1 MNKKLCAGG
10 VVAKLR
16 ESAGDSSGRGRYR
29 VRIISPGQGS
39 SGVYTRENLAA
50 SASLFKAGTQMF
62 MDHPTRTEDFDRPER
77 SVKDLAGRLV
87 TDAAVGEDGAL
98 YAECEVFP
106 SANAVIGD
114 CWDAIGV
121 SINAWTDLP
130 KEADDVIPPLTGVRS
145 VDFVTVAGAG
155 GGLTDVLECARK
167 ENTVTREEMLSII
180 REALK
185 AFDDEK
191 KKKKAEEE
199 KAKADAAK
207 TEDSKNAPEKT
218 PEDVKKEKEDEQ
230 KKRKNHFEAARSV
243 LRSGLPEDK
252 FEDVFMEAVESG
264 RVEAAIDAARV
275 ALNVREAAAVSSA
288 PTTASDD
295 ADMDLGF
302 ITRY

>member
-50 SASLFKAGTQMF
+50 SASLFKAGTPMF

-98 YAECEVFP
+98 YAECEVYP
-106 SANAVIGD
+106 SVNAVIRERWAD
-114 CWDAIGV
+114 IGV
-121 SINAWTDLP
+121 SINAWTDQP
-130 KEADDVIPPLTGVRS
+130 KEADGVIPPLTGVHS

-167 ENTVTREEMLSII
+167 ENTVTREEMLSTI

-185 AFDDEK
+185 AFDDE

-207 TEDSKNAPEKT
+207 AEDSKNAPEKT
-218 PEDVKKEKEDEQ
+218 PEDAEKEKEDEK

-252 FEDVFMEAVESG
+252 LEDVFMEAVDSG